1 MQIFYVFCRSFKK
14 AGSNHSAHW
23 KTSARVLPEHDG
35 RVREERTHGHV
46 CGERGSQAWFRSHL
60 MKVDT
65 SPKPPCLF
73 VVAAAA
79 APVTPVAVEIN
90 VDAGA
95 QRLAK
100 HFQVAAQR
108 GSGDPLQTRGRGGNV
123 RGGTFLCRLLLTF
136 KKNKNKTP
144 LGRT

>member
-1 MQIFYVFCRSFKK
+1 MYFAEALRQPAAITLHTGRPPLVFYLSTTAESERN
-14 AGSNHSAHW
+14 APTA
-23 KTSARVLPEHDG
+23 TSA
-35 RVREERTHGHV
+35 
-46 CGERGSQAWFRSHL
+46 GERGSQAWFRSHL

-73 VVAAAA
+73 AVAAAA

-108 GSGDPLQTRGRGGNV
+108 GSGDPLQTRGPG
-123 RGGTFLCRLLLTF
+123 
-136 KKNKNKTP
+136 
-144 LGRT
+144 